1 MIATLGETTGYPG
14 LLWMKR
20 KMEADT
26 VGRLILQLVQL
37 LSYCSWMR
45 ICLDPVLHILNLAVT
60 ILLAKLLVHCHWHC
74 KRWSLCWTLLVK
86 VIKLSKSGTK
96 WIEDDGK
103 CHDLCNFTEMCIFS
117 LKTVN
122 FSELSWPWNCE
133 IGRCLY
139 IVKSRKFWSADK
151 MQAYWCFSWYSFWT
165 FWFSFVVHE

>member
-37 LSYCSWMR
+37 LSYCSWTR

-60 ILLAKLLVHCHWHC
+60 ILLAKLLVDCHWHC

-86 VIKLSKSGTK
+86 VIKLSKSETK

-103 CHDLCNFTEMCIFS
+103 SHDLCNFTEMCIFFTEDRQF
-117 LKTVN
+117 L
-122 FSELSWPWNCE
+122 
-133 IGRCLY
+133 G
-139 IVKSRKFWSADK
+139 IVMA
-151 MQAYWCFSWYSFWT
+151 M
-165 FWFSFVVHE
+165 